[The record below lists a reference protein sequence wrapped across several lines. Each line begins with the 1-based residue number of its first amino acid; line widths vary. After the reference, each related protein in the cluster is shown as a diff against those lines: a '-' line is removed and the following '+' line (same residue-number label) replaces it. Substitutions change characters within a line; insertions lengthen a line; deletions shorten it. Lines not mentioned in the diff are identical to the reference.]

1 MPKYKFYYRF
11 NGFSAKT
18 IMNNAVLNGRKLQ
31 VTFKA
36 IQLWLIKGTGKNLTC
51 KSYKEKS
58 R

>member
-1 MPKYKFYYRF
+1 
-11 NGFSAKT
+11 
-18 IMNNAVLNGRKLQ
+18 MNNAVLNGRKLQ